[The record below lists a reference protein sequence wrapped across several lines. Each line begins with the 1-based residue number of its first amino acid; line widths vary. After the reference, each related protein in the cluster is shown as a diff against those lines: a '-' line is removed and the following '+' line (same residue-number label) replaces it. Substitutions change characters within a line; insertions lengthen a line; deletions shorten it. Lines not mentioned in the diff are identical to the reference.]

1 MDGYKLV
8 MDVSHHQTF
17 DYDLV
22 KEHVDGFIIRAAFGK
37 DRDSRFE
44 QHYNGFKEKPCAV
57 YQWFRPDQDVTAQIE
72 VVKVLCEGKNIRCAF
87 SDQEQAG
94 RYNIPMSNFS
104 SAFLNERAHEHMTGL
119 ELHGFEMGIY
129 SRATW
134 ISQFSP
140 QMRDWM
146 YDYNVWL
153 ASWPY
158 AAGAVTVDWD
168 TLMDTWAPKVF
179 SPFFTID
186 WPTDLKRADA
196 WQWSGDK
203 FIVPG
208 VFTADGVPRSADFN
222 FVSNALFDRF
232 SHGDVAR
239 HPAGTSRTSGTS
251 HPPATPRPGDTAGRL
266 TLLERDMDHAK
277 VDIDRI
283 ENVMRDHD
291 WAI

>member
-22 KEHVDGFIIRAAFGK
+22 KQHVDGFIIRTAFGTERNSLFQK
-37 DRDSRFE
+37 
-44 QHYNGFKEKPCAV
+44 HYDGFKEKPCAG

-72 VVKVLCEGKNIRCAF
+72 TVKLACEGKTIRCIF

-104 SAFLNERAHEHMTGL
+104 AAVLNERANEHVTGL

-134 ISQFSP
+134 ISQFVP
-140 QMRDWM
+140 QLTNWM

-158 AAGAVTVDWD
+158 AVGAVNASWD
-168 TLMDTWAPKVF
+168 ELMDTWAPKIF
-179 SPFFTID
+179 SPYFTLD
-186 WPTDLKRADA
+186 WPANKKRADA

-222 FVSNALFDRF
+222 FVSNALFAHF
-232 SHGDVAR
+232 SRGEVT
-239 HPAGTSRTSGTS
+239 HPAGTSRTSETA
-251 HPPATPRPGDTAGRL
+251 HPPATPRPSDTGGRL

>member
-22 KEHVDGFIIRAAFGK
+22 KQHVDGFIIRAAFGK
-37 DRDSRFE
+37 EPDSLFE
-44 QHYNGFKEKPCAV
+44 KHYNGFKEKPCAV

-72 VVKVLCEGKNIRCAF
+72 VVKILCEGKNIRCAF

-94 RYNIPMSNFS
+94 RYNVPLSNFS
-104 SAFLNERAHEHMTGL
+104 AVFLNERAHEHISGL

-158 AAGAVTVDWD
+158 AAGAVTTDWD
-168 TLMDTWAPKVF
+168 ILMNTWAPKVF

-186 WPTDLKRADA
+186 WPADKKRADA

-208 VFTADGVPRSADFN
+208 VFTRDGVPRSADFN
-222 FVSNALFDRF
+222 FVSNALFEKF
-232 SHGDVAR
+232 SRGEAA
-239 HPAGTSRTSGTS
+239 HPQEA
-251 HPPATPRPGDTAGRL
+251 PRPTGIDSRVTK
-266 TLLERDMDHAK
+266 LEKDMLSAK
-277 VDIDRI
+277 IDIDRI

-291 WAI
+291 WEI

>member
-22 KEHVDGFIIRAAFGK
+22 KQHVDGFIIRAAFGK
-37 DRDSRFE
+37 DRDSLF
-44 QHYNGFKEKPCAV
+44 QKHYDGFKEKPCAA
-57 YQWFRPDQDVTAQIE
+57 YQWFRPDQDVAAQVE
-72 VVKVLCEGKNIRCAF
+72 VVKVLCDGKTIRCVF

-94 RYNIPMSNFS
+94 RYNIPLSNFS
-104 SAFLNERAHEHMTGL
+104 AIVLNQKANEHVTGL
-119 ELHGFEMGIY
+119 ALHGFEMGIY
-129 SRATW
+129 TRATW
-134 ISQFSP
+134 VSENVP
-140 QMRDWM
+140 QLTNWM

-158 AAGAVTVDWD
+158 AAGAVSTTWEDLLSD
-168 TLMDTWAPKVF
+168 WAPKVF
-179 SPFFTID
+179 SPFFTME
-186 WPTDLKRADA
+186 WPADKRRADA

-208 VFTADGVPRSADFN
+208 IFTTDGVPRSSDFN
-222 FVSNALFDRF
+222 FVSDALFDRF
-232 SHGDVAR
+232 MSGGAARVPVARPAGDVN
-239 HPAGTSRTSGTS
+239 SRL
-251 HPPATPRPGDTAGRL
+251 AK
-266 TLLERDMDHAK
+266 LEKDMKNAK
-277 VDIDRI
+277 IDIDRI